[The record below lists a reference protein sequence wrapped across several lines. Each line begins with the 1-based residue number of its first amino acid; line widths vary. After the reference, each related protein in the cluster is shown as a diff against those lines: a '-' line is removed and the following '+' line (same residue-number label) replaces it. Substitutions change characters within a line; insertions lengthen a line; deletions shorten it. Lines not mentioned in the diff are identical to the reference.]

1 MGWDIDP
8 AAPYLVIWGGGESVA
23 KPAPENHVGM
33 ACSNAGHDLK
43 GVGRMRRLFST
54 KRGVAISAAVTTML
68 AASIGAYAYF
78 TTTGAGSG
86 SGTVGSSKALVIHQA
101 GITYSNAATDNALV
115 PGTTATVTF
124 SVDNSSSAN
133 QQLGTIS
140 VSSITTDGAH
150 AGCDTATNPTWFS
163 TTTDAVGQD
172 YAPGAGQVV
181 PGSLTVTFNDVNVSQ
196 DVCKGAPLTFHYA
209 A

>member
-1 MGWDIDP
+1 
-8 AAPYLVIWGGGESVA
+8 
-23 KPAPENHVGM
+23 
-33 ACSNAGHDLK
+33 
-43 GVGRMRRLFST
+43 MRRLFST
-54 KRGVAISAAVTTML
+54 KRGVAVSAAVATML

-101 GITYSNAATDNALV
+101 GITYSNAATDDALV

-140 VSSITTDGAH
+140 VSSITTDAGH
-150 AGCDTATNPTWFS
+150 TGCDTATHSDWFS
-163 TTTDAVGQD
+163 TTTDVVNHD
-172 YAPGAGQVV
+172 YAPGNTQPVS
-181 PGSLTVTFNDVNVSQ
+181 GSLTVTFNDLAVPQ

>member
-1 MGWDIDP
+1 
-8 AAPYLVIWGGGESVA
+8 
-23 KPAPENHVGM
+23 
-33 ACSNAGHDLK
+33 
-43 GVGRMRRLFST
+43 MRGLFST

-101 GITYSNAATDNALV
+101 GITYSNAPENTLM
-115 PGTTATVTF
+115 PGTSATVTF
-124 SVDNSSSAN
+124 TVDNPSSAN

-140 VSSITTDGAH
+140 VSSITTDAGH
-150 AGCDTATNPTWFS
+150 PGCDTATNPTWFS
-163 TTTDAVGQD
+163 TTTDAVDHD
-172 YAPGAGQVV
+172 YAPGPGQAVT
-181 PGSLTVTFNDVNVSQ
+181 GSITVTFNDLNVSQ
-196 DVCKGAPLTFHYA
+196 DACKGAPLTFHYA